1 MAPDAPPQNRRAQQ
15 QTIPN
20 KPETKLPPIPH
31 GSRVRKRPL
40 PGPSPL
46 ARPRT
51 TASSLSPDALI
62 ATADSNGYI
71 PPPRAAHT
79 AVIKISS
86 GASFMSIVRRARKA
100 LDKAPSVQATGAA
113 TTRGGGRQSLAARVA
128 ALSRAKTTAAAA
140 GAATSETAPDDVLLV
155 ATGRAI
161 GMAVDLAGFFSRE
174 KDLAVLMRTRTLSAV
189 DDVVAIDEDAD
200 IEDEV
205 RVRNVNCL
213 EVGLRWAS

>member
-1 MAPDAPPQNRRAQQ
+1 MASNAPPQNRRAQQ

-51 TASSLSPDALI
+51 TTSSLSPDALI

-100 LDKAPSVQATGAA
+100 LDKAPSVQATG
-113 TTRGGGRQSLAARVA
+113 RQSLAARVA
-128 ALSRAKTTAAAA
+128 ALSKAKTTAAAA
-140 GAATSETAPDDVLLV
+140 NETAPDDVLLV

-189 DDVVAIDEDAD
+189 DDVVAIDEDAGV
-200 IEDEV
+200 EDEV

>member
-1 MAPDAPPQNRRAQQ
+1 
-15 QTIPN
+15 
-20 KPETKLPPIPH
+20 
-31 GSRVRKRPL
+31 
-40 PGPSPL
+40 
-46 ARPRT
+46 
-51 TASSLSPDALI
+51 
-62 ATADSNGYI
+62 
-71 PPPRAAHT
+71 
-79 AVIKISS
+79 
-86 GASFMSIVRRARKA
+86 MSIVRRARKA

-113 TTRGGGRQSLAARVA
+113 TTRGGGGRQSLAARVA
-128 ALSRAKTTAAAA
+128 ALSRAKTTVAAA
-140 GAATSETAPDDVLLV
+140 GAAASETAPDDVLLV

-200 IEDEV
+200 IDDEV